1 MATNKNSFSKDK
13 KRRDALRRHSNKTDS
28 ILRLTFALNRDID
41 KMIGNAVESYETDTK
56 LDLSLKLD
64 LISGK
69 LLEMRDKLE
78 KHCNSNTSNANL
90 QLNTNNVYSNNNCT
104 QNTNY
109 TYPENYST
117 RIPQT
122 NDYFISNTYSMPY
135 ITNQYPIN
143 YNQYFN

>member
-1 MATNKNSFSKDK
+1 MATNKNNFLKDK
-13 KRRDALRRHSNKTDS
+13 KRRNALRRHSNETDS

-41 KMIGNAVESYETDTK
+41 KMIGNTIESYEMDTK

-78 KHCNSNTSNANL
+78 KHCNSNTSNTNL
-90 QLNTNNVYSNNNCT
+90 QLNTNNVYSNNNCI

-109 TYPENYST
+109 TYPENYSIQ
-117 RIPQT
+117 IPPT
-122 NDYFISNTYSMPY
+122 NDYFTSNTYSMPY

-143 YNQYFN
+143 HNQYFN

>member
-28 ILRLTFALNRDID
+28 ILRLTFALNRDMD
-41 KMIGNAVESYETDTK
+41 KMIGNTIESYETDTK

-64 LISGK
+64 MISGK

-78 KHCNSNTSNANL
+78 KYCNLNTFSTNL
-90 QLNTNNVYSNNNCT
+90 QLNTNNVYSNNNCI

-109 TYPENYST
+109 TYPVDYST
-117 RIPQT
+117 RIPQI
-122 NDYFISNTYSMPY
+122 NDCFTSNTYSMPY

-143 YNQYFN
+143 YNQCFN

>member
-41 KMIGNAVESYETDTK
+41 KMIGNTIESYETDTK

-64 LISGK
+64 MISGK

-78 KHCNSNTSNANL
+78 KHCNLNTFNTNL
-90 QLNTNNVYSNNNCT
+90 QLNTNNVYSDNNRT

-109 TYPENYST
+109 TYPVNYST
-117 RIPQT
+117 RISQI
-122 NDYFISNTYSMPY
+122 NDCFTSNPYSMPY